1 MAIGNGIGVGWG
13 PTAID
18 DSGVYEVSGL
28 LYNLNNRATYFENG
42 YTTYLLLVD
51 LQTC

>member
-13 PTAID
+13 PNTLNTE
-18 DSGVYEVSGL
+18 GVYEISSL
-28 LYNLNNRATYFENG
+28 LYNLYNRSAYFENG

>member
-1 MAIGNGIGVGWG
+1 MKNGIGVGWG
-13 PTAID
+13 PNTLNTD
-18 DSGVYEVSGL
+18 GVYEVSSL
-28 LYNLNNRATYFENG
+28 LYNLNSRATYFENG